1 MSKLA
6 RTLVLGAMLAA
17 MNLAGM
23 TAVAQAQ
30 ANDEGKDAR
39 RPPTE
44 RQVGESWHQPQVAS
58 QEQTAADAALRRQ
71 LARER
76 FSTPSGTP
84 AQAPAPEPVEPSGQP
99 GWLVPLLAVL
109 AAALAVSGGL
119 AVMAPPSGQAAG
131 FGPATPD
138 PRPPTLSDGA
148 AAPTRQPHRQSIKL
162 QTASGDLR
170 TVKRSPTAVRR
181 WRIALGS
188 EKLLGFGRSAVQ
200 DGCGGRGRS

>member
-76 FSTPSGTP
+76 FSISNGTP
-84 AQAPAPEPVEPSGQP
+84 AQMPAPTQAPDPSGQP
-99 GWLVPLLAVL
+99 SWLVPLLAVL

-119 AVMAPPSGQAAG
+119 AVMAAKRASRRVRAG
-131 FGPATPD
+131 HA
-138 PRPPTLSDGA
+138 
-148 AAPTRQPHRQSIKL
+148 
-162 QTASGDLR
+162 
-170 TVKRSPTAVRR
+170 
-181 WRIALGS
+181 
-188 EKLLGFGRSAVQ
+188 
-200 DGCGGRGRS
+200 

>member
-44 RQVGESWHQPQVAS
+44 GQVGESWRQPQVAS

-76 FSTPSGTP
+76 FSIPSGTP
-84 AQAPAPEPVEPSGQP
+84 AQAPAPEPAEPSGQP

-119 AVMAPPSGQAAG
+119 AVMAGKRASRRVRAG
-131 FGPATPD
+131 HA
-138 PRPPTLSDGA
+138 
-148 AAPTRQPHRQSIKL
+148 
-162 QTASGDLR
+162 
-170 TVKRSPTAVRR
+170 
-181 WRIALGS
+181 
-188 EKLLGFGRSAVQ
+188 
-200 DGCGGRGRS
+200 

>member
-30 ANDEGKDAR
+30 ANNEGRDAR

-44 RQVGESWHQPQVAS
+44 GQVGETWRKRPVTSS
-58 QEQTAADAALRRQ
+58 QQTAADAALRRQ

-76 FSTPSGTP
+76 FSIPSGSP
-84 AQAPAPEPVEPSGQP
+84 AQVPAPTQSPEPSGQP
-99 GWLVPLLAVL
+99 GWLVPSLAVL

-119 AVMAPPSGQAAG
+119 AVMAAKRASRRVRAG
-131 FGPATPD
+131 HA
-138 PRPPTLSDGA
+138 
-148 AAPTRQPHRQSIKL
+148 
-162 QTASGDLR
+162 
-170 TVKRSPTAVRR
+170 
-181 WRIALGS
+181 
-188 EKLLGFGRSAVQ
+188 
-200 DGCGGRGRS
+200 

>member
-30 ANDEGKDAR
+30 ANDAR

-44 RQVGESWHQPQVAS
+44 RQVGESWRQPQVAS

-76 FSTPSGTP
+76 FSIPSGTP
-84 AQAPAPEPVEPSGQP
+84 AQVAAPEPAEPSGQP

-119 AVMAPPSGQAAG
+119 AVTAAK
-131 FGPATPD
+131 
-138 PRPPTLSDGA
+138 R
-148 AAPTRQPHRQSIKL
+148 
-162 QTASGDLR
+162 ASR
-170 TVKRSPTAVRR
+170 RVR
-181 WRIALGS
+181 AGH
-188 EKLLGFGRSAVQ
+188 A
-200 DGCGGRGRS
+200 